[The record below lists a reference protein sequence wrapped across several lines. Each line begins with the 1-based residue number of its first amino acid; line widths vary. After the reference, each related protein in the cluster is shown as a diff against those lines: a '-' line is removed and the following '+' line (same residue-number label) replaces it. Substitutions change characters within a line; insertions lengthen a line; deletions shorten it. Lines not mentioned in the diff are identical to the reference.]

1 MTNNT
6 NYILDGYDL
15 SKLFDNSIKPI
26 SFAEDP
32 RKYISNNGSIIY
44 SVWDKEDKFIYI
56 GISGL
61 QKSLEKRSPLS
72 RMVSH
77 CSGMRSGDQ
86 FCVYIH
92 DFYVIPK
99 LIQQGEY
106 TASKGFLDKLTKEY
120 IHNNLSYRFVSF
132 NSNDSDE
139 IVRKLENK
147 IKIRTLGFIPIL
159 NGTHTH

>member
-132 NSNDSDE
+132 NSDDSDE

-147 IKIRTLGFIPIL
+147 IKIGALGFIPIL

>member
-61 QKSLEKRSPLS
+61 QKSLKKRSPLS

-132 NSNDSDE
+132 NSDDSDE

-147 IKIRTLGFIPIL
+147 IKIGALGFIPIL